1 MKFTQSNI
9 QNEKLHQIIP
19 GGAHT
24 YAKGTDQFPE
34 GMAPVID
41 RGQGSHVWDIDNNE
55 FIEYGMGLRAVTL
68 GHAYKPVVEAAY
80 KQSLR
85 GNNFVR
91 PAAIEAE
98 AVEELLDILP
108 FADMIK
114 FGKNGSDTTS
124 AAIKLARA
132 YTGRQFIAVCGD
144 HPFFSVDDWFI
155 STTPMS
161 AGIPEVLHELIK
173 KFRYNDL
180 VSLEKLFDEFP
191 DKIACIIME
200 PEKNDPPENEFLQN
214 AREICHKNGALF
226 IFDEMITGFRW
237 DIGGGQRYHNVVPD
251 LSTFGKALGNG
262 YSVSALAGKKE
273 IMQLGGYDHPRERV
287 FTLSL
292 THGAETPCLA
302 ASIATLRVYKT
313 ENVIETLWGLGS
325 KLREKIQK
333 SINDHKLQD
342 YVKLFGRDCCLV
354 YGTAGPDKKPSQ
366 GYRTLFLQEI
376 IKRGILAPSLV
387 VSYSHTDADV
397 DKTCAV
403 IDDAL
408 IVYKKALD
416 EGLERYLKGRP
427 VKPVFR
433 KYK

>member
-1 MKFTQSNI
+1 MNFKQSNI
-9 QNEKLHQIIP
+9 LNKKLHHIIP

-34 GMAPVID
+34 DMAPVID
-41 RGQGSHVWDIDNNE
+41 RGQGSHVWDVDNNE

-68 GHAYKPVVEAAY
+68 GHAYPPVVEAAY
-80 KQSLR
+80 KQSLK

-98 AVEELLDILP
+98 AAEELLDLLP
-108 FADMIK
+108 FADMVK

-124 AAIKLARA
+124 AAVKLARA
-132 YTGRQFIAVCGD
+132 YTGRDLIAMCGD

-161 AGIPEVLHELIK
+161 AGIPNLLHKFIK

-180 VSLEKLFDEFP
+180 DSLGKLFDKHP
-191 DKIACIIME
+191 NKIACIIME
-200 PEKNDPPENEFLQN
+200 PEKNDPPENQFLHK
-214 AREICHKNGALF
+214 ARELCHKNGVIF
-226 IFDEMITGFRW
+226 ILDEMITGFRW
-237 DIGGGQRYHNVVPD
+237 HIGGGQRYHNIEPD

-262 YSVSALAGKKE
+262 FSVSALAGKRE
-273 IMQLGGYDHPRERV
+273 IMQLGGFNHSKERV

-292 THGAETPCLA
+292 THGAETPGLA
-302 ASIATLRVYKT
+302 ASIATLKVYKQ
-313 ENVIETLWGLGS
+313 ENVIETLWALGS
-325 KLREKIQK
+325 KLKAKIQK
-333 SINDHKLQD
+333 SINDNQLQE
-342 YVKLFGRDCCLV
+342 YVRLFGRECCLV

-387 VSYSHTDADV
+387 VSYSHSESDI
-397 DKTCAV
+397 DKTCSAF
-403 IDDAL
+403 DEAL
-408 IVYKKALD
+408 KIYRKALD
-416 EGLERYLKGRP
+416 DGLELYLKGRP
-427 VKPVFR
+427 VQPVFR

>member
-9 QNEKLHQIIP
+9 QNKRLHQIIP

-34 GMAPVID
+34 NMAPVIE
-41 RGQGSHVWDIDNNE
+41 RGQGSHVWDVDDNE

-68 GHAYKPVVEAAY
+68 GHAYQPVVEAAY

-91 PAAIEAE
+91 PAAIEKE
-98 AVEELLDILP
+98 AAEELLNLLP
-108 FADMIK
+108 YADMVK

-124 AAIKLARA
+124 AAIRLARA
-132 YTGRQFIAVCGD
+132 YTGRELVAICHD

-155 STTPMS
+155 SMTPMS
-161 AGIPEVLHELIK
+161 AGIPKYIQKLIK
-173 KFRYNDL
+173 EFNYNDL
-180 VSLEKLFDEFP
+180 GSLEKLFDKYP
-191 DKIACIIME
+191 NKIACIIME
-200 PEKNDPPENEFLQN
+200 PEKNEPPENQFLHK
-214 AREICHKNGALF
+214 ARELCHKNGAVF
-226 IFDEMITGFRW
+226 ILDEMITGFRW
-237 DIGGGQRYHNVVPD
+237 DIGGGQRYHKIEPD

-262 YSVSALAGKKE
+262 YSVSALAGKRE
-273 IMQLGGYDHPRERV
+273 IMQLGGFNHSKERV

-302 ASIATLRVYKT
+302 ASIATMRVYK
-313 ENVIETLWGLGS
+313 EANVIETLWASGS
-325 KLREKIQK
+325 KLRKNINK
-333 SINDHKLQD
+333 SINDYQLND

-366 GYRTLFLQEI
+366 GFRTLFLQEI

-387 VSYSHTDADV
+387 VSYSHSDSDI
-397 DKTCAV
+397 DRTCSA
-403 IDDAL
+403 IDEAL
-408 IVYKKALD
+408 RIYRAALD
-416 EGLERYLKGRP
+416 EGLDHYLIGRS
-427 VKPVFR
+427 VQPVFR
-433 KYK
+433 KFK